1 MMDDM
6 RVVSRRTRTFRSS
19 EGTRSRFTAITADT
33 SINYSAHARQG
44 IAEYCDEC
52 VCLSACVCVC
62 VCVRL
67 SVRDHMFGTARPIF
81 IKFLCMLRMAVARFS
96 SGGVVISNVLPVLWV
111 TIFAKVAQRRRPAKA
126 QRTRSLRL
134 DYKLCAVIPV
144 AGQRTHGITFR
155 ALKVTTQVDWA
166 ESAV

>member
-1 MMDDM
+1 
-6 RVVSRRTRTFRSS
+6 
-19 EGTRSRFTAITADT
+19 
-33 SINYSAHARQG
+33 
-44 IAEYCDEC
+44 
-52 VCLSACVCVC
+52 
-62 VCVRL
+62 
-67 SVRDHMFGTARPIF
+67 
-81 IKFLCMLRMAVARFS
+81 MLRMAVARSS
-96 SGGVVISNVLPVLWV
+96 SGGVVISNVLPVLWM

>member
-1 MMDDM
+1 MS
-6 RVVSRRTRTFRSS
+6 VSVCLS
-19 EGTRSRFTAITADT
+19 
-33 SINYSAHARQG
+33 
-44 IAEYCDEC
+44 
-52 VCLSACVCVC
+52 VCLSACVCMC

-81 IKFLCMLRMAVARFS
+81 IKFFLCMLRMAVARSS
-96 SGGVVISNVLPVLWV
+96 SGGVVISNVLPVLWM

-155 ALKVTTQVDWA
+155 ALKVTTQAATLGGVCGL
-166 ESAV
+166 SALFIGASVAKYATFSAQRIC